1 MPTLFEEIVVGPL
14 RLRNRLAFPAT
25 IGNLGTSEAPTD
37 EQIAYYERRAR
48 GGVGLIVTEGVTVHS
63 SSQPN
68 AAVVQAYNPK
78 ARRGLQHLAAASK
91 HHGAA
96 ILLQLWHA
104 GRQQLWGPTRSP
116 WGASSLPDA
125 FSGVVPHVMTLDE
138 VAEVEQAFVTCAQVA
153 RDAGFD
159 GVEVHGA
166 HGYLVTQFLSP
177 WSNNRT
183 DIYGG
188 SFENRMRFVRNLLGG
203 IRQACGPE
211 FAIGLKLSGSEFV
224 EGGLTAQDTRAIISD
239 LDGRGLLDLVSINQG
254 NFSLSLERHVP
265 DMHFSQAP
273 FADVVRAV
281 RPSGDGVAIMAIG
294 RIIDRDVAEGLVA
307 DGTADLI
314 GMARGLISDPDL
326 PRLWQ
331 AGDESHVRRCI
342 SCNLCWG
349 IIVGSKR
356 IACIHNSETGNELKH
371 AAPARSSSRRTVHV
385 IGGGPAGMEAA
396 WVAASRGHDVHLWE
410 ASSALGGQLRA
421 LAALPGLGEYGG
433 IVAYQGARLAENG
446 VIVHLNH
453 TVSAGEIAAW
463 DDGAVVLATG
473 SEPQAA
479 PRSLNGMHTF
489 GPDATGDIP
498 AAAPNASAIVF
509 DEDGAYA
516 AYGAVDLLLERG
528 YAVTLAT
535 SRMEIASGLD
545 YLSKI
550 GTQRRLRGGDVAML
564 TGVESARV
572 ESDALVLRDCYS
584 GRERRLPKPALAV
597 WAGPRAARDDLAAA
611 AGKHAFTVIG
621 DAISPRRIISA
632 IHEGYAAGCAV

>member
-1 MPTLFEEIVVGPL
+1 MRTLFEEVAAGPL

-78 ARRGLQHLAAASK
+78 ARAGLQKLAAATK
-91 HHGAA
+91 RHGAA
-96 ILLQLWHA
+96 IVLQLWHA

-138 VAEVEQAFVTCAQVA
+138 VAEVEQAFIACARVA

-183 DIYGG
+183 DAYGG
-188 SFENRMRFVRNLLGG
+188 SFENRMRFVRNVLAG
-203 IRQACGPE
+203 IREACGPN

-224 EGGLTAQDTRAIISD
+224 EGGLTPEDTRAIIAD
-239 LDGRGLLDLVSINQG
+239 LDSRGLVDLVAINQG

-265 DMHFSQAP
+265 DMHFAQAP
-273 FADVVRAV
+273 FAGVIGAV
-281 RPSGDGVAIMAIG
+281 RPPEARVAVMAIG
-294 RIIDRDVAEGLVA
+294 RIIDRDVAERLIAEGS
-307 DGTADLI
+307 ADLI
-314 GMARGLISDPDL
+314 GMARGMISDPDL

-331 AGDESHVRRCI
+331 NGDETHVRRCI

-349 IIVGSKR
+349 TIVGSKR
-356 IACIHNSETGNELKH
+356 IACIHNSETGNELHH
-371 AAPARSSSRRTVHV
+371 AQPARSSSKKIVHV
-385 IGGGPAGMEAA
+385 IGGGPGGMEAA
-396 WVAASRGHDVHLWE
+396 WVAASRGRDVHLWE

-421 LAALPGLGEYGG
+421 LAALPGLSEYGG
-433 IVAYQGARLAENG
+433 IIAYQSARLAEHG
-446 VIVHLNH
+446 VTVHLNH
-453 TVSAGEIAAW
+453 TVSAGEVAAW
-463 DDGAVVLATG
+463 NDGAVVLATG
-473 SEPQAA
+473 SQPQPA
-479 PRSLNGMHTF
+479 PRSLDGVHTF
-489 GPDATGDIP
+489 GPDAASDIP
-498 AAAPNASAIVF
+498 VAAPHASAVVF

-528 YAVTLAT
+528 YAVTVAT
-535 SRMEIASGLD
+535 SRMEIAGGLD

-550 GTQRRLRGGDVAML
+550 GTQRRLRIGNVAML
-564 TGVESARV
+564 TGVEPARV
-572 ESDALVLRDCYS
+572 EDDALVLRDCYS
-584 GRERRLPKPALAV
+584 RREQRLPKPALTV
-597 WAGPRAARDDLAAA
+597 WAGPRAARDDLAEALA
-611 AGKHAFTVIG
+611 QQAFTAIG
-621 DAISPRRIISA
+621 DAVSPRRIISA